1 MPKETLESHDC
12 GFWKY
17 HTPLLVM
24 FYHEPHL
31 IGKIPFRNL
40 RIMGRRL
47 TRLGPTAEK
56 GTSFVYKE
64 FRHLPNEPEMEI

>member
-1 MPKETLESHDC
+1 MPKETLESHDG

-47 TRLGPTAEK
+47 TWAYG
-56 GTSFVYKE
+56 
-64 FRHLPNEPEMEI
+64 